1 MNSEMSYL
9 ACDKSKV
16 WRAQQDLMAASTIL
30 DENTF
35 LEDFQGLFFDGKI
48 DKTKVIE
55 LNKETK
61 RYHQS
66 IIKEEH
72 TTLTQ
77 EP

>member
-9 ACDKSKV
+9 SCDKSKV
-16 WRAQQDLMAASTIL
+16 WRAQQDLMAASTVS
-30 DENTF
+30 DENNI
-35 LEDFQGLFFDGKI
+35 LGDFQGLFFDGKI
-48 DKTKVIE
+48 DKTKVID

-72 TTLTQ
+72 ITLTQ